1 MNQRQQAIRQAQ
13 IDYVNNSGIT
23 VETVPIYGHVTI
35 KDNDGNEIFLQGH
48 EGSNFI
54 SESRR
59 AWNDMGDITQSEADE
74 LTAYPYADALGEV

>member
-1 MNQRQQAIRQAQ
+1 MNQRQRIIRQAQ

-23 VETVPIYGHVTI
+23 VETVPIYGTVSI
-35 KDNDGNEIFLQGH
+35 KDSDGAEIFLDGH
-48 EGSNFI
+48 EGSQFI
-54 SESRR
+54 TESRR